1 MVHVRPFRR
10 RSQHLYPYLSFASL
24 LRWCFLLPRRLDLVL
39 FLDVQAV
46 TALLERGSVSFR
58 VQLLVELRYGGVGVS
73 SGGVGVLGLCERS
86 FNPYR
91 ELSAR
96 KGVCSSIRSD
106 MWSFDPFVTHSSPP
120 LSRTA
125 CYYR

>member
-1 MVHVRPFRR
+1 MAHVRPFRR

-39 FLDVQAV
+39 FQDVGAV

-73 SGGVGVLGLCERS
+73 SGVLGLCERS

-120 LSRTA
+120 LLRTA